1 MTMKKRYLPLLFLFL
16 LFQAGGYAQNWKSL
30 KEQLLKQA
38 KKEAVHI
45 AKKSAK
51 MLEDSLRGRIV
62 RWSESYDPAEL
73 NYAVSFSDNSGFFE
87 AEDKFE
93 TYKRSLIGF
102 AARPGTVDEKI
113 EAGLEKMD
121 ADDFNR
127 TGELLYATG
136 HYQGA
141 QNSFLRALLLL
152 KSEGKDR
159 TEKHALVLSNL
170 GLLFQT
176 TGRYYEAEEMNSRAL
191 DLREELK
198 DPGPLG
204 ASCNNMGVLCK
215 ETARYAEADSY
226 LTRALTLTEGSL
238 GKASTA
244 YAVILNNLAVLNQ
257 QLGKYEKAEK
267 LMTRALA
274 VAEENI
280 GSKSPNF
287 VRMKVNLAMLYEA
300 QGKKAEA
307 EKIFLEAIAIKKRRL
322 GTKHPDYAVMLQ
334 NLAGLYLANGE
345 YDRVEDL
352 LNKALKIYEK
362 KFSTSHPSWAGA
374 MADMGRYHL
383 FMNQP
388 EKAGPEIERAY
399 QVLRSSL
406 PEHHP
411 RLAGLEEARAILEWE
426 KGDYAKA
433 FEAYRTV
440 LDEYIAQINRYF
452 PALSEYGQASFWHT
466 ISPRFQRFFNFSLEA
481 GDKVPEV
488 AVAFYD
494 YRIATKAL
502 LLNTSSRLRDRIL
515 RGDDRELK
523 DVYNRWLDLRQYLGT
538 VYSMT
543 NEEIRSNGINV
554 DSLENVAAG
563 LEKELSARSGLFG
576 QEKEQQ
582 DGYEQIREKLG
593 EKEALVELV
602 RLAGYDHYRRD
613 TAVRYLALVVTKEQE
628 RPQIITLPAGNGLEK
643 EQIAGYR
650 RAMQQAKEKVPFAA
664 VFWGPVEKAVK
675 DKQMVYVSPDGI
687 YNFVNIN
694 TLQFADGSFVV
705 DRHAVCY
712 LTNTRDLLTLKKTAG
727 KKTGNTA
734 VLAGNPQYDL
744 GFDWDRMKDMPLP
757 PLPGTEK
764 EVKKV
769 NEILRAKGWKTTLFL
784 KEQATEEKIRGVRRP
799 RLLHLATHGYFLPDI
814 PPSQEKIF
822 GIEPQRAVTNPLLRS
837 GLLFTGADKTIQNLD
852 SLTSAGK
859 DDGILNAYEA
869 SMMDLSGT
877 DMVVLSACETGLGEV
892 QNGEGVYGL
901 QRSFQLAGASSVM
914 ISLWQV
920 SDVVTQKLMSLF
932 YTYWLQTGDKQ
943 KAFLQ
948 AQREIKKEYPAPFFW
963 GAFVLVNK

>member
-1 MTMKKRYLPLLFLFL
+1 MRKKHLLLLFLL
-16 LFQAGGYAQNWKSL
+16 LLLPVRGYNQNWKSL
-30 KEQLLKQA
+30 KEQLLRQA
-38 KKEAVHI
+38 KKEAIHI
-45 AKKSAK
+45 AKKSAGV
-51 MLEDSLRGRIV
+51 LEDSLRARLV

-73 NYAVSFSDNSGFFE
+73 NYAVSFSDNSGFYE

-93 TYKRSLIGF
+93 TYKRSIIGF
-102 AARPGTVDEKI
+102 AARPGTVDEKV
-113 EAGLEKMD
+113 EARLGEMD
-121 ADDFNR
+121 PDDFNR

-141 QNSFLRALLLL
+141 QNAFLRALLLM
-152 KSEGKDR
+152 KANGEDN
-159 TEKHALVLSNL
+159 TEKYALVLSNL

-191 DLREELK
+191 DLREKLN

-215 ETARYAEADSY
+215 ETARYAEADNY
-226 LTRALTLTEGSL
+226 LSRALTLTEGSL

-257 QLGKYEKAEK
+257 QLGKYGEAEK
-267 LMTRALA
+267 LMTRALE
-274 VAEENI
+274 VAKENI
-280 GSKSPNF
+280 GSKSPNY

-300 QGKKAEA
+300 EGKTAEA

-334 NLAGLYLANGE
+334 NLAGLYLTNGQ
-345 YDRVEDL
+345 YDKVEEL

-374 MADMGRYHL
+374 MADLGRYHL

-399 QVLRSSL
+399 QVLRNSL

-411 RLAGLEEARAILEWE
+411 RLAGLEEARAILNWE

-433 FEAYRTV
+433 FEAYRGV
-440 LDEYIAQINRYF
+440 LDEYIAQIDRYF

-481 GDKVPEV
+481 GDKVPELP
-488 AVAFYD
+488 AAFYD

-515 RGDDRELK
+515 SGDDRELK
-523 DVYNRWLDLRQYLGT
+523 DIYNRWLDLRQYLGT

-554 DSLENVAAG
+554 DSLENAAAG
-563 LEKELSARSGLFG
+563 LEKALSARSGLFG
-576 QEKEQQ
+576 QEKKRQEE
-582 DGYEQIREKLG
+582 YEQIRQKLG
-593 EKEALVELV
+593 ENEALVELV
-602 RLAGYDHYRRD
+602 RLTGYDHYRRD
-613 TAVRYLALVVTKEQE
+613 TVVRYLALVVTRAQEQ
-628 RPQIITLPAGNGLEK
+628 PQIITIPNGNMLEK

-650 RAMQQAKEKVPFAA
+650 RAMQQAKEKVPFAP
-664 VFWGPVEKAVK
+664 VFWGPVEEAVK
-675 DKQMVYVSPDGI
+675 EKQVLYVSPDGV
-687 YNFVNIN
+687 YNFVNLN

-705 DRHAVCY
+705 DRHEICY
-712 LTNTRDLLTLKKTAG
+712 LTNTRDLLSLKEPGRKKT
-727 KKTGNTA
+727 TNTA

-764 EVKKV
+764 EVKQV
-769 NEILRAKGWKTTLFL
+769 NDILRRFYQESEELCNLFYQ
-784 KEQATEEKIRGVRRP
+784 EQ
-799 RLLHLATHGYFLPDI
+799 LCLY
-814 PPSQEKIF
+814 
-822 GIEPQRAVTNPLLRS
+822 
-837 GLLFTGADKTIQNLD
+837 
-852 SLTSAGK
+852 
-859 DDGILNAYEA
+859 
-869 SMMDLSGT
+869 
-877 DMVVLSACETGLGEV
+877 
-892 QNGEGVYGL
+892 
-901 QRSFQLAGASSVM
+901 
-914 ISLWQV
+914 
-920 SDVVTQKLMSLF
+920 MSLF
-932 YTYWLQTGDKQ
+932 LQI
-943 KAFLQ
+943 
-948 AQREIKKEYPAPFFW
+948 E
-963 GAFVLVNK
+963 